1 MAGIVKIRLHV
12 DCHILA
18 IGGKIDCDTVPGM
31 SFHENRKA
39 DLDDSMRLIQP
50 VQAALLAVAHRRT
63 LAQGDSLFLKGSM
76 PDALFGVVQG
86 TLRVSVMGPSGREAV
101 IAVLQPG
108 HWFGE
113 VSLLV
118 GQERVYDTFATE
130 PTEMAVVS
138 APDFHRLIASSFDIH
153 MAFTRLIGLRL
164 RQALRWIDDAILSPL
179 LVRLAHRLVVLSQM
193 GQGDGKDLA
202 EITIS
207 QDDLAMMLGVSRQ
220 SVNRQL
226 KLWED
231 AGLLR
236 LEYKRTVLLDLH
248 ALKRIAMQGN

>member
-1 MAGIVKIRLHV
+1 MPTALAPRTDASDALRLS
-12 DCHILA
+12 
-18 IGGKIDCDTVPGM
+18 P
-31 SFHENRKA
+31 
-39 DLDDSMRLIQP
+39 P

-86 TLRVSVMGPSGREAV
+86 TLRVSVTGASGREAV

-138 APDFHRLIASSFDIH
+138 APDFHRLIASSFEIH

-179 LVRLAHRLVVLSQM
+179 PVRLAQRILALAQLGSGEPLAVSQ
-193 GQGDGKDLA
+193 
-202 EITIS
+202 E
-207 QDDLAMMLGVSRQ
+207 DLAMMLGVSRQ

-236 LEYKRTVLLDLH
+236 LEYKRI
-248 ALKRIAMQGN
+248 ALRAPDALERLAQG

>member
-1 MAGIVKIRLHV
+1 MPTYPGLSNDAHDSLRLS
-12 DCHILA
+12 A
-18 IGGKIDCDTVPGM
+18 
-31 SFHENRKA
+31 
-39 DLDDSMRLIQP
+39 P
-50 VQAALLAVAHRRT
+50 VQDALLAVAHRRM

-86 TLRVSVMGPSGREAV
+86 TLRVSVTGTSGREAV

-138 APDFHRLIASSFDIH
+138 APDFHHLIASSFVIH

-179 LVRLAHRLVVLSQM
+179 PVRLAQRILALAQLGSGEPLAVSQ
-193 GQGDGKDLA
+193 
-202 EITIS
+202 E
-207 QDDLAMMLGVSRQ
+207 DLAMMLGVSRQ

-236 LEYKRTVLLDLH
+236 LEYKRI
-248 ALKRIAMQGN
+248 ALRAPDALERLAQG

>member
-1 MAGIVKIRLHV
+1 MPTPPDLSTDAHDGPRLS
-12 DCHILA
+12 A
-18 IGGKIDCDTVPGM
+18 
-31 SFHENRKA
+31 
-39 DLDDSMRLIQP
+39 P
-50 VQAALLAVAHRRT
+50 VQDALLAVAHRRM

-86 TLRVSVMGPSGREAV
+86 TLRVSVTAQNGREAV

-138 APDFHRLIASSFDIH
+138 APDFHRLIASSFEIH

-179 LVRLAHRLVVLSQM
+179 PARLAQRLVT
-193 GQGDGKDLA
+193 LA
-202 EITIS
+202 EQSAGEAADTAGITVS
-207 QDDLAMMLGVSRQ
+207 QEDLAMMLGVSRQ

-226 KLWED
+226 KQWED

-236 LEYKRTVLLDLH
+236 LEYKRIVLLAPQRL
-248 ALKRIAMQGN
+248 LRISTL

>member
-1 MAGIVKIRLHV
+1 MPTALAPRTDASDALRLS
-12 DCHILA
+12 
-18 IGGKIDCDTVPGM
+18 P
-31 SFHENRKA
+31 
-39 DLDDSMRLIQP
+39 P

-86 TLRVSVMGPSGREAV
+86 TLRVSVTGASGREAV

-138 APDFHRLIASSFDIH
+138 APDFHHLIASSFEIH

-179 LVRLAHRLVVLSQM
+179 PVRLAQRILALAQLGSGEPLAVSQ
-193 GQGDGKDLA
+193 
-202 EITIS
+202 E
-207 QDDLAMMLGVSRQ
+207 DLAMMLGVSRQ

-236 LEYKRTVLLDLH
+236 LEYKRI
-248 ALKRIAMQGN
+248 ALRAPDALERLAQG

>member
-1 MAGIVKIRLHV
+1 
-12 DCHILA
+12 
-18 IGGKIDCDTVPGM
+18 
-31 SFHENRKA
+31 
-39 DLDDSMRLIQP
+39 
-50 VQAALLAVAHRRT
+50 
-63 LAQGDSLFLKGSM
+63 M

-86 TLRVSVMGPSGREAV
+86 TLRVSVTGASGREAV

-138 APDFHRLIASSFDIH
+138 APDFHHLIASSFEIH

-179 LVRLAHRLVVLSQM
+179 PVRLAQRILALAQLGSGEPLAVSQ
-193 GQGDGKDLA
+193 
-202 EITIS
+202 E
-207 QDDLAMMLGVSRQ
+207 DLAMMLGVSRQ

-236 LEYKRTVLLDLH
+236 LEYKRI
-248 ALKRIAMQGN
+248 ALRAPDALERLAQG

>member
-1 MAGIVKIRLHV
+1 MTCIVGSRAADICR
-12 DCHILA
+12 ILA
-18 IGGKIDCDTVPGM
+18 FGAWGTVSGMPSSPGL
-31 SFHENRKA
+31 STDAH
-39 DLDDSMRLIQP
+39 DSLHLSAP
-50 VQAALLAVAHRRT
+50 VQAALLAVSHRRM
-63 LAQGDSLFLKGSM
+63 LAPGDSLFLKGSM

-86 TLRVSVMGPSGREAV
+86 TLRVSVTAQNGREAV

-138 APDFHRLIASSFDIH
+138 APDFHRLIASSFEIH

-179 LVRLAHRLVVLSQM
+179 PARLAHRLLM
-193 GQGDGKDLA
+193 LADPAGTEGQGPVGIA
-202 EITIS
+202 VS
-207 QDDLAMMLGVSRQ
+207 QEDLAMMLGVSRQ

-236 LEYKRTVLLDLH
+236 LEYKRIVLLAPQRLMGVST
-248 ALKRIAMQGN
+248 L

>member
-1 MAGIVKIRLHV
+1 MPTALAPRTDALRLS
-12 DCHILA
+12 
-18 IGGKIDCDTVPGM
+18 P
-31 SFHENRKA
+31 
-39 DLDDSMRLIQP
+39 P
-50 VQAALLAVAHRRT
+50 VQAALLAVAHRRM

-86 TLRVSVMGPSGREAV
+86 TLRVSVTGASGREAV

-138 APDFHRLIASSFDIH
+138 APDFHRLIASSFEIH

-179 LVRLAHRLVVLSQM
+179 PVRLAQRILALAQLGSGEPLAVSQ
-193 GQGDGKDLA
+193 
-202 EITIS
+202 E
-207 QDDLAMMLGVSRQ
+207 DLAMMLGVSRQ

-236 LEYKRTVLLDLH
+236 LEYKRI
-248 ALKRIAMQGN
+248 ALRAPDALERLAQG